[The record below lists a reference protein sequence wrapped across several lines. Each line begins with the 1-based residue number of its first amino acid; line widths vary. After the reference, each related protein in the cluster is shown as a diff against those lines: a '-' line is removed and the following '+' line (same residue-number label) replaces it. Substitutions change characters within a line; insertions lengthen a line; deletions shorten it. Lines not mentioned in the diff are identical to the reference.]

1 MNQSFSNYSITDLIL
16 NVWWRPA
23 PQTGAGTPPSS
34 PPQILI
40 SLIISKYLRNS
51 GTAPQLSLSPVW
63 PNLAELSS
71 IVLDTNQIFSAGEI
85 TNTTPGQIYWLIGK
99 SVIWRKAPQED
110 HSPHYY
116 WRRLTMKGIFHVRYI
131 IVHGLIWKP
140 RKSEQKVVPGGSL
153 ARQYEVSTTCP
164 F

>member
-1 MNQSFSNYSITDLIL
+1 MSDDVLL
-16 NVWWRPA
+16 
-23 PQTGAGTPPSS
+23 QTGAGTPPSS

-51 GTAPQLSLSPVW
+51 GTAPQLSLSPCLTQ
-63 PNLAELSS
+63 PCR
-71 IVLDTNQIFSAGEI
+71 IVLQCPRHQPNILGRRDHQHHTRTNLR
-85 TNTTPGQIYWLIGK
+85 LIGK

-140 RKSEQKVVPGGSL
+140 RKFEQKVVPGGSL